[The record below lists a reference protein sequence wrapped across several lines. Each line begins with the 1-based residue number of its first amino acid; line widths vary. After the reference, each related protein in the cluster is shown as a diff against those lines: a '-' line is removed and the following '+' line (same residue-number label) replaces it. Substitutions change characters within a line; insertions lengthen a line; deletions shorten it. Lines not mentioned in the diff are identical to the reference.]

1 IFLCH
6 EDPAKHLPLIRE
18 FLVHMHMGSSV
29 SDPKHAMFGD
39 THPLFGMPGG
49 DSDVP
54 QLQQYIRTLFDIGYL
69 RPGRRPVLG
78 FEIRT
83 PAGMAPET
91 AIVNMKRTWQR
102 AWWTL

>member
-1 IFLCH
+1 
-6 EDPAKHLPLIRE
+6 
-18 FLVHMHMGSSV
+18 
-29 SDPKHAMFGD
+29 MFGD

-49 DSDVP
+49 DCDVAE
-54 QLQQYIRTLFDIGYL
+54 LRDFLRTLFDIGYL

-83 PAGMAPET
+83 PTGVTPQT
-91 AIVNMKRTWQR
+91 AIANMKRTWNQ